1 MSAELESDCQRLL
14 RLAQAGD
21 ASVRGELLEGCR
33 NYLTLL
39 ARLQISRRLQGKVDA
54 CDVVQDT
61 FLKAHLHFGQFRG
74 RTEAELLAWLRQIL
88 LASLLNLVR
97 HYHVSQRR
105 NVRLERDL
113 AAELEQSSRDLDAAL
128 FAPQSSPSQQA
139 ARRERALLLAD
150 ALARL
155 PADYR
160 EVIVLRHLEG
170 LTFPEVARR
179 LGRSLDSVDKLWV
192 RALGRLR
199 RTLRGTL

>member
-1 MSAELESDCQRLL
+1 MTAELESDSQRLL

-21 ASVRGELLEGCR
+21 CSARGELLERCR

-39 ARLQISRRLQGKVDA
+39 ARLQIGRRLQGKVDA

-88 LASLLNLVR
+88 LANLLNLVR
-97 HYHVSQRR
+97 HYNASQRR

-128 FAPQSSPSQQA
+128 FAQQSSPSQQA
-139 ARRERALLLAD
+139 ARQERAVLLAD
-150 ALARL
+150 ALASL
-155 PADYR
+155 PPDYR

-170 LTFPEVARR
+170 LTFAEVAQR

-199 RTLRGTL
+199 RKLRETP